1 MESAERTSS
10 KIRLRQ
16 ALAWI
21 LGLVIGCIW
30 LTLPD
35 EDGVEG
41 RIGALRDD
49 ADDEPERLEIRS
61 VLPLDPYPG
70 SSLFITYAGARDPA
84 PLRVYAGKHELSVI
98 GRHEGELVARLP
110 REVAPSVVRIR
121 IAAND
126 LGDASDEGEKNTRS
140 KPFFLRVK
148 APNFNKVFS
157 SLIGGIALVAFGISL
172 LSRGVRESTGLHFAQ
187 TVTRAARLRSV
198 AYLFGALT
206 GAVVQS
212 TTSAAGVLAA
222 LSSSGV
228 LPLVP
233 AALAF
238 LGAQCGATVAPLLVT
253 GVIEPREGLVAV
265 AIGVLWLALAVDRRA
280 GALAR
285 LVLGAGFVAFGL
297 QVFRPGLEPFA
308 SDPMLLSFADTLRA
322 ESIPDV
328 AVCAL
333 IGTVLVALLQGPAPV
348 IVLILAVAQT
358 TGHWDLTTALAL
370 LAGTGL
376 GSAIAALLTASAGTQ
391 ARRLARLHLWLGMA
405 STVFATV
412 TVGLW
417 SNAAEFL
424 LGAQVTG
431 YSRVVSGPLNDLGLP
446 LAVAFGLSQVATAL
460 VLSAGLP
467 LLTRLRGRAMRGDPG
482 VVDQADLSTLR
493 DELSRV
499 LGLQQ
504 RALDALSVL
513 AQTGARSFGQR
524 AEHALADA
532 RAALERL
539 VEAQARSIPSGTPE
553 GNALRNAALG
563 CLQLQH
569 AIESLLRRAERV
581 TEARLVHAE
590 EPHLLSLPGD
600 DEVVLREL
608 HALVSEG
615 VSAMRE
621 SLTQSEPPDLDHA
634 RAREI
639 KINRLESHA
648 RRVLHEAAR
657 TPESIEQH
665 LHVLQVIDAYE
676 VVGNQVY
683 RLTEAM
689 GQSHDALLA

>member
-16 ALAWI
+16 AIAWV
-21 LGLVIGCIW
+21 LGLLIVCTW

-35 EDGVEG
+35 ESGWEADLGN
-41 RIGALRDD
+41 ARDD
-49 ADDEPERLEIRS
+49 VEDETERLEIRR
-61 VLPLDPYPG
+61 VQPLDPYPG
-70 SSLFITYAGARDPA
+70 SSLFISYAGARDAA
-84 PLRVYAGKHELSVI
+84 PLRVFAGKNELGVI
-98 GRHEGELVARLP
+98 GRHDGELVARLP
-110 REVAPSVVRIR
+110 REVPPGILRIR
-121 IAAND
+121 IAESDVGEA
-126 LGDASDEGEKNTRS
+126 GDEDAKENRS

-148 APNFNKVFS
+148 TPNWHKVFS
-157 SLIGGIALVAFGISL
+157 SLIGGIALVLFGISL

-187 TVTRAARLRSV
+187 AVTRAAKLRSV
-198 AYLFGALT
+198 AYVFGALT

-212 TTSAAGVLAA
+212 TTSAAGMLAA

-253 GVIEPREGLVAV
+253 GTLEPREGLVAV
-265 AIGVLWLALAVDRRA
+265 TIGVLWLALAIDRRS

-322 ESIPDV
+322 ESVADV
-328 AVCAL
+328 ALCAL
-333 IGTVLVALLQGPAPV
+333 IGSVLVALMQGPAPL

-358 TGHWDLTTALAL
+358 TGVWDLTTALAL

-376 GSAIAALLTASAGTQ
+376 GSAVAALLTASAGTQ
-391 ARRLARLHLWLGMA
+391 ARRLARLHLWLGTA
-405 STVFATV
+405 STLFATA
-412 TVGLW
+412 TVGVW
-417 SNAAEFL
+417 SAAAEL
-424 LGAQVTG
+424 LIGPQVAG
-431 YSRVVSGPLNDLGLP
+431 YSRVAHGPLNDLGLP
-446 LAVAFGLSQVATAL
+446 LAVSFGLSQVATAL
-460 VLSAGLP
+460 LLSAGLP
-467 LLTRLRGRAMRGDPG
+467 LLTRLRERQVRGERG
-482 VVDQADLSTLR
+482 AIDQGDLTTLR

-524 AEHALADA
+524 AEYALADA
-532 RAALERL
+532 RSELERL
-539 VEAQARSIPSGTPE
+539 VEAQARSLPSGTPE

-608 HALVSEG
+608 HSLVSEG

-648 RRVLHEAAR
+648 RRVLHDAAQ
-657 TPESIEQH
+657 TPELIEQH

-689 GQSHDALLA
+689 GQSHGALLA